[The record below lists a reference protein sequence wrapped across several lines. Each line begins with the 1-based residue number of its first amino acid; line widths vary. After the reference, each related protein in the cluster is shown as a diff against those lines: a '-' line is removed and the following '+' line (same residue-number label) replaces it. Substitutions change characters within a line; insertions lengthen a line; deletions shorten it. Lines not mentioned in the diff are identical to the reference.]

1 MRYTLS
7 TDAACAVVDDGAV
20 ILHMR
25 TKRYYSLNE
34 TGVAIWSMLE
44 ASRSVDEIVES
55 LTATYEIDA
64 GSAKSEV
71 DRMLVELA
79 SVDLLRR
86 DVGRFAR

>member
-1 MRYTLS
+1 MRYAVATE
-7 TDAACAVVDDGAV
+7 AACAVVEDGAV

-44 ASRSVDEIVES
+44 ASRSVDDIVES

-64 GSAKSEV
+64 ESARDAVGQLLSE
-71 DRMLVELA
+71 LEA
-79 SVDLLRR
+79 VDLLRIEQS
-86 DVGRFAR
+86 